1 MPYRATVPWT
11 TPFSPQMTREQELAF
26 LKSEAHTV
34 KEQLERIEARI
45 NELTAE
51 G

>member
-1 MPYRATVPWT
+1 MPYRATAPWT
-11 TPFSPQMTREQELAF
+11 TPFSPQMTKEQELDF
-26 LKSEAHTV
+26 LSSEAHTIRQ
-34 KEQLERIEARI
+34 QLERIEARI